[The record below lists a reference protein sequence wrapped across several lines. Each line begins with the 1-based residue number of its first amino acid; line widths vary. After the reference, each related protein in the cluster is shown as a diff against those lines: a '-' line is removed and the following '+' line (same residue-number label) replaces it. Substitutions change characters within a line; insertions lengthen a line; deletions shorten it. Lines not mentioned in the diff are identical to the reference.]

1 MKKKMYST
9 GLILGVLSI
18 FWGIINGF
26 VGFTLGTI
34 GLIKCLF
41 NIDKFKITS
50 AFILNIIGLLVSIA
64 SIVLIIIFV
73 IF

>member
-1 MKKKMYST
+1 MKRKMYST

-18 FWGIINGF
+18 FWGIVNGF
-26 VGFTLGTI
+26 VGFTLATI
-34 GLIKCLF
+34 GIIKCIF

-50 AFILNIIGLLVSIA
+50 AFILNIIGLLLSIA